1 MDVFI
6 IHVPTHVERHHHM
19 EKQMKAVG
27 ITHHRYVTPVQPTE
41 ADRVG
46 VTIPRGV
53 QSLYETNIALLEWAA
68 ASSTLSPYLLV
79 FEDDVVP
86 NIPPERVLPTLH
98 RALRELPNDWQM
110 LYLEYCYESCLLT
123 RVVRPG
129 ILKARSPLCT
139 AAILYRRSALP
150 TLIPLLCAHRNEKAI
165 DLVYRDAIQRGQ
177 IQAYSLYPP
186 LFRQDTES
194 FSSTLVPFYMERIF
208 LGYCPCIT
216 VNILKII
223 LVIIVVLC
231 IGILYVSYVYT

>member
-6 IHVPTHVERHHHM
+6 IHVPTHVERRRHM

-27 ITHHRYVTPVQPTE
+27 ITHHRYITPIQPTE
-41 ADRVG
+41 ADRIG

-53 QSLYETNIALLEWAA
+53 QSLYETNLSLLEWAA

-98 RALRELPNDWQM
+98 RALGELPADWQM

-150 TLIPLLCAHRNEKAI
+150 ALLPMLLTHRNQKAI
-165 DLVYRDAIQRGQ
+165 DFIFRDAIQRGQ

-194 FSSTLVPFYMERIF
+194 FDSTMVPFYMKRTF
-208 LGYCPCIT
+208 VGMSPCNT
-216 VNILKII
+216 DNIIKLI
-223 LVIIVVLC
+223 LLFVIVFCL
-231 IGILYVSYVYT
+231 GILYVSYIYT